1 MPISSAHPSILPS
14 ADGTVIG
21 EGTADRYAA
30 ITSPVLL
37 LGGSKSP
44 AFALAG
50 IEALH
55 RVIPDSA
62 MEIINGLGHAAP
74 ARKTPQEVGQR
85 ILRFLQPAGEPGRLR
100 R

>member
-1 MPISSAHPSILPS
+1 M
-14 ADGTVIG
+14 
-21 EGTADRYAA
+21 
-30 ITSPVLL
+30 LL

-44 AFALAG
+44 VFALAG
-50 IEALH
+50 IKALR